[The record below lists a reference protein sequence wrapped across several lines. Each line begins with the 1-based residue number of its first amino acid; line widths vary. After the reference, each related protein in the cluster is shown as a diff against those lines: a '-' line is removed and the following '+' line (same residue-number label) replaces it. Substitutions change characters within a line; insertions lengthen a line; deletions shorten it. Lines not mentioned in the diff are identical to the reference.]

1 MWKKEENEL
10 KVIET
15 GYPHTFNIND
25 FPPLSVALGFFDG
38 VHKGHQQVISTAV
51 DIASRN
57 GWKSAVMTFYPHPL
71 KVLKKGTEVHYIT
84 PIEDKI
90 SYIEELGV
98 DYLFI
103 VRFTPEF
110 ASLMPQQFV
119 EEYLVGLNVKHVT
132 AGFDYSYGCQ
142 GKGNMETLPVHAG
155 GKLGCTVI
163 ERIDLEEEKISSTK
177 IRAILKEGDMEG
189 FRKLA
194 GRLYVTK
201 GTVVHGEKRGRKLGF
216 PTANTLLDDEYII
229 PSTGVYAVRLQ
240 MDGIHYPGVCNV
252 GYKPTFHD
260 QHPGKPSVEVHLFDF
275 EGDIYGKRVAIEWNC
290 RLRSEKKF
298 SGLEELVAQINKD
311 KQSAKEFFNMHS
323 I

>member
-1 MWKKEENEL
+1 M

-51 DIASRN
+51 DLADKN

-71 KVLKKGTEVHYIT
+71 KVLKEGTEVHYIT
-84 PIEDKI
+84 PIEDKV

-103 VRFTPEF
+103 VKFTPEF
-110 ASLMPQQFV
+110 ASLKPQQFV
-119 EEYLVGLNVKHVT
+119 DDYLIGLNVKHVT

-142 GKGNMETLPVHAG
+142 GKGNMQTLPVHAK

-177 IRAILKEGDMEG
+177 IRSILKEGNMEA

-229 PSTGVYAVRLQ
+229 PSTGVYAVRLLL
-240 MDGIHYPGVCNV
+240 DGSYYPGVCNV

-260 QHPGKPSVEVHLFDF
+260 RHPGKPSVEVHLFGF
-275 EGDIYGKRVAIEWNC
+275 EGDIYGERVAIEWNR

-298 SGLEELVAQINKD
+298 SGLEELIAQIKKD
-311 KQSAKEFFNMHS
+311 KDAAKEFFKMPS
-323 I
+323 V